1 MDTLITAVTALIEQ
15 PAVVAKS
22 NTNEEGVKS
31 FADSLSP
38 QMSQANAEGAKSTG
52 LMLPI
57 SMSGSNNSAPYRHAV
72 YGKKLQTGEAEL
84 AKGLQ
89 GAVNEIEIKDS
100 ETDKKS
106 SATTTDD
113 VTGSQ
118 TSDSTTKVAA
128 NKIQNNVPAEKTGA
142 EGVDGVSAPEGLCQ
156 VAKNSSPVRRLQTS
170 SSAIEVSHHNVLW
183 NRSKHSTARQS
194 IEAATEPENR
204 PANKVTDKPNNRTI
218 HSVAAANTNQ
228 IAAIPIGGANRAL
241 VPFAQNAPSLGV
253 SAATAGCDSSVTS
266 QNISIVTTS
275 TDRQRLQSTSKNGQS
290 NISIPAA
297 KTSAINSITTEPLA
311 GDHGSAPQDKPGS
324 EKLFLPRQNSDT
336 CSKSQGAMLPAT
348 AAQSAVGANGF
359 TIGAASR
366 IAMPPGTAVTASEKG
381 QGSSISDRM
390 TIAHRETGR
399 DYDVATAVMSLPAGG
414 AHKTLLAT
422 QTTLEVAVPDG
433 TQGWLKVR
441 AEMVG
446 GGAITAS
453 LSAESPSGQ
462 EALHRELPSL
472 TAFLQ
477 QERIAVNTIVVHQG
491 ATRPMDGGQA
501 GTFGGGMNGQQ
512 HGGGQGREKSHTF
525 GAFAFDGSFGKR
537 HMAAP
542 SETRAYLSYG
552 DNGSWLSVRA

>member
-22 NTNEEGVKS
+22 NTDEEGVKS

-38 QMSQANAEGAKSTG
+38 QMSQANAEGTKSTG
-52 LMLPI
+52 LVLPI
-57 SMSGSNNSAPYRHAV
+57 STSGSNDSAPYRHAV

-89 GAVNEIEIKDS
+89 GAVNKIEIKDS

-106 SATTTDD
+106 SATTDD
-113 VTGSQ
+113 VAGSQ
-118 TSDSTTKVAA
+118 SFDPTTKVAA
-128 NKIQNNVPAEKTGA
+128 NKIQNNVPAAKPGA
-142 EGVDGVSAPEGLCQ
+142 GGVDGVSAPEGLRQ
-156 VAKNSSPVRRLQTS
+156 VATNSSPVRRLQTS

-183 NRSKHSTARQS
+183 NRSKHSTARRES

-204 PANKVTDKPNNRTI
+204 SANKVADKPNDRAI

-228 IAAIPIGGANRAL
+228 IATIPIEVANCAL
-241 VPFAQNAPSLGV
+241 VPFAQGTPSFCV
-253 SAATAGCDSSVTS
+253 SAATAACGSSATS
-266 QNISIVTTS
+266 QNISMVTIS
-275 TDRQRLQSTSKNGQS
+275 TDRQRLQSASKSSRS
-290 NISIPAA
+290 NVSISAA
-297 KTSAINSITTEPLA
+297 KTSAVNSVPAEPLA
-311 GDHGSAPQDKPGS
+311 GDHGSASQDKPGS
-324 EKLFLPRQNSDT
+324 GKLFLPGQNSDT

-348 AAQSAVGANGF
+348 AAQSAAGANGF
-359 TIGAASR
+359 TIGAASG
-366 IAMPPGTAVTASEKG
+366 IAMPPGTAVTTSVKG
-381 QGSSISDRM
+381 QGNSISDRM
-390 TIAHRETGR
+390 TVAHRETAR
-399 DYDVATAVMSLPAGG
+399 DDVAAGVMSLPAGG

-491 ATRPMDGGQA
+491 PTRPMDGGQA

-512 HGGGQGREKSHTF
+512 HGGGQDREKSRTF
-525 GAFAFDGSFGKR
+525 GAFAFDGSFGRR
-537 HMAAP
+537 HMVAS